1 MSERVRDFGVFGVWD
16 RQRELLKEAEML
28 HRASAAVRAARRT
41 ARRTAKRGAAVGA
54 TVLGAP
60 RRAGSRRS
68 GGSYADPRQAAGS
81 RRSASTRRRS
91 TPPGSARTGRGLS
104 WRAAAARMG
113 SSLVAVGRR
122 LEHFGGRQRE

>member
-28 HRASAAVRAARRT
+28 HRASAAVRVARRT
-41 ARRTAKRGAAVGA
+41 ARRGAAVGA